1 VLDFQLV
8 LYFINF
14 AVQNVHKA
22 FVYIMDLTSTLN
34 MTTSFYSAFPQT
46 RCAHLD
52 NSSFADS
59 SPAMYSDQLASSCTA
74 FVVFFSSSHLRP
86 NELASQQAVLVHG
99 GAALSSKMTSFHV

>member
-14 AVQNVHKA
+14 AVQNVGLDFHFKYDN
-22 FVYIMDLTSTLN
+22 FILFRISPDKITVPLLTVLQQCTLTSWQV
-34 MTTSFYSAFPQT
+34 AF
-46 RCAHLD
+46 
-52 NSSFADS
+52 
-59 SPAMYSDQLASSCTA
+59 LALACTA